1 MRNAPR
7 GAKALTL
14 ENVMGAFLV
23 LILGICFASLTAV
36 TEFLWSARK
45 ILANQNVSP
54 FCSLHQS
61 THYLCCCSQTRWD
74 S

>member
-23 LILGICFASLTAV
+23 LILGICLASLTAA

-54 FCSLHQS
+54 FCTLQS
-61 THYLCCCSQTRWD
+61 DCLCCCSRTRWD